1 MSLAGFQRAMADMAA
16 SPALCRRALNEGA
29 DAVLA
34 GSPLTPLELQRL
46 ASAAALRGARIH
58 CMLYRNRRLS
68 PLVSQLPGTFH
79 LLGYGLKAL
88 AEAFWAEHP
97 QVPRNAPDEIR
108 RWAAF
113 LRRRVAEG
121 ALAEPLLPEVLD
133 WEMETY
139 ELALL
144 PPERTKASVAEA
156 AARARPDVPLRAHPL
171 VGGARFTREPFAVVR
186 ALAEKRPLPYDHA
199 APGEYHVLVD
209 FRGERR
215 ALAPL
220 EATVAASFRALRAGE
235 PLPRES
241 AAPLV
246 EQGLA
251 IAV

>member
-1 MSLAGFQRAMADMAA
+1 MSLAAFQRAMASMAA
-16 SPALCRRALNEGA
+16 SPEMCRRVMD
-29 DAVLA
+29 DAPAALA
-34 GSPLTPLELQRL
+34 GYDLTPIELTRL
-46 ASAAALRGARIH
+46 ASAAEQRGMRMNI
-58 CMLYRNRRLS
+58 MLYRNGRLS

-79 LLGYGLKAL
+79 ILGFGLREV
-88 AEAFWAEHP
+88 AEAFWVENP
-97 QVPRNAPDEIR
+97 KVPRGVPGEMR

-113 LRRRVAEG
+113 LRRRMAEG
-121 ALAEPLLPEVLD
+121 ALTEPLLGEVLD

-144 PPERTKASVAEA
+144 PPERTRASVADA
-156 AARARPDVPLRAHPL
+156 AARARPDAPLRPHPL
-171 VGGARFTREPFAVVR
+171 VGVARFTREPFAVVR

-209 FRGERR
+209 FRGVQR

-220 EATVAASFRALRAGE
+220 DATHAASFRALRAGQ
-235 PLPRES
+235 PLSPDA

-251 IAV
+251 IAA